1 MAEEGWRRKKK
12 LKGEP
17 TGTSA
22 FRGGRG
28 GGRFFSHGGTGS
40 TAGGGENRFDLR
52 DGGDW
57 ELRGC
62 VGSLNW
68 VCVDDGT

>member
-1 MAEEGWRRKKK
+1 MAEEEKAGRVAD
-12 LKGEP
+12 GDVGVP
-17 TGTSA
+17 
-22 FRGGRG
+22 RGAED
-28 GGRFFSHGGTGS
+28 GRFFSHGGTGS

>member
-1 MAEEGWRRKKK
+1 MAGEEKAERGAD
-12 LKGEP
+12 GDVGVPE
-17 TGTSA
+17 
-22 FRGGRG
+22 GGRTTED
-28 GGRFFSHGGTGS
+28 FFSRRHGEHGG
-40 TAGGGENRFDLR
+40 GGGENRFDFR

-62 VGSLNW
+62 VGSLSW